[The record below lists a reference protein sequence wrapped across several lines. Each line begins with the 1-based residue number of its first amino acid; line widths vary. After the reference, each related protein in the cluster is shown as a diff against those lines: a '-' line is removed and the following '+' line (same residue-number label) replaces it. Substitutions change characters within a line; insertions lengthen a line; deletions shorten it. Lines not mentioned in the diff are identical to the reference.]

1 MKIQRRLAH
10 LLGQLAYKNSIECGT
25 ELDISRL
32 YAAQNEKASSLK
44 MNLAEFCFQFNL
56 ISFALICGTPLQ

>member
-10 LLGQLAYKNSIECGT
+10 LLGQLAYKNPIECGT
-25 ELDISRL
+25 ELD